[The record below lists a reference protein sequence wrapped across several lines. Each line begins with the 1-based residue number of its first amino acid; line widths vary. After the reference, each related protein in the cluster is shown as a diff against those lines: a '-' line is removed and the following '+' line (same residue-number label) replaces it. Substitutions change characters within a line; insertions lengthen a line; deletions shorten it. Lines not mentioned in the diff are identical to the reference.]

1 MIRTEIGGVDRSH
14 FKHFTFCMVMNLSS
28 TYVLVK
34 IGTIKGALKIQ
45 AIVDFLC
52 HSVFVCWTGPTEIS
66 SHYLSCI
73 INAVWCRTK
82 TRNKITIIDNGP
94 YFFSPLPN
102 RSKWPNC
109 ASSERL
115 TSMIDFGKIG
125 ELSFKSSISMITL
138 NSLNMLCG
146 VVIISALKRHR
157 STSRSHTV
165 SRSIVVRVRKSPDFV
180 SIWSSSSP
188 LTIWNCRS
196 SNEAWN
202 WASCPILP
210 IYESAYIND
219 ADVFISDI
227 NEKKP

>member
-1 MIRTEIGGVDRSH
+1 M
-14 FKHFTFCMVMNLSS
+14 
-28 TYVLVK
+28 
-34 IGTIKGALKIQ
+34 Q
-45 AIVDFLC
+45 
-52 HSVFVCWTGPTEIS
+52 
-66 SHYLSCI
+66 
-73 INAVWCRTK
+73 
-82 TRNKITIIDNGP
+82 NKNPKQNNDYWQWSI
-94 YFFSPLPN
+94 FFSRLPN

-165 SRSIVVRVRKSPDFV
+165 SRSIVVRVRKSPDLV
-180 SIWSSSSP
+180 SICKSSSP

-227 NEKKP
+227 NEKSHNEWLLDTPFVSKLVKRLTDNV